1 MDAGMEASWALPLLL
16 LRIARQF
23 PQATMAIE
31 MVDFAHLARVARSL
45 PFLSGGSDSGTGPGP
60 VARLGRTTACT
71 DLLHASRLQP
81 ARQDE
86 RMKTVFTTGEAAKI
100 CKVSQQTIIRC
111 FDNGQLKGFRVP
123 GSRFRRIPREALYK
137 FMRDNGIPTDALES
151 GKRKVLL
158 VDDDAE
164 LVELMNKF
172 LDEDGRFEVRIASNG
187 FDAGMMV
194 KEYRLDII
202 VLDVMLP
209 DINGKEVCHRVR
221 ADTTLE
227 DVRIL
232 CISGMIEEDK
242 IQELRLSGADDFL
255 HKPFDI
261 ENLIDRM
268 CGLLEI
274 EPVSALA

>member
-1 MDAGMEASWALPLLL
+1 
-16 LRIARQF
+16 
-23 PQATMAIE
+23 
-31 MVDFAHLARVARSL
+31 
-45 PFLSGGSDSGTGPGP
+45 
-60 VARLGRTTACT
+60 
-71 DLLHASRLQP
+71 
-81 ARQDE
+81 
-86 RMKTVFTTGEAAKI
+86 MKTVFTTGEAAKI

-137 FMRDNGIPTDALES
+137 FMKDNGIPTDALES

-164 LVELMNKF
+164 LVELMTKV
-172 LDEDGRFEVRIASNG
+172 LEEDGRFEVRIASNG

-194 KEYRLDII
+194 KEYRPDMI

-221 ADTTLE
+221 ADSSLE

-242 IQELRLSGADDFL
+242 VQELRLSGADDFL

-261 ENLIDRM
+261 EELIDRM
-268 CGLLEI
+268 CTLLEI
-274 EPVSALA
+274 EPASTTA

>member
-1 MDAGMEASWALPLLL
+1 M
-16 LRIARQF
+16 I
-23 PQATMAIE
+23 
-31 MVDFAHLARVARSL
+31 
-45 PFLSGGSDSGTGPGP
+45 
-60 VARLGRTTACT
+60 
-71 DLLHASRLQP
+71 P
-81 ARQDE
+81 ARGTLTERGPRPALVRLAVRQEGMDE

-137 FMRDNGIPTDALES
+137 FMKDNGIPTDALES

-164 LVELMNKF
+164 LVELMTKV
-172 LDEDGRFEVRIASNG
+172 LEEDGRFEVRIAGNG

-194 KEYRLDII
+194 KEYRPDLI

-221 ADTTLE
+221 ADSTLE

-242 IQELRLSGADDFL
+242 VQELRLSGADDFL

-261 ENLIDRM
+261 EELIDRM
-268 CGLLEI
+268 CSLLEI
-274 EPVSALA
+274 EPALAAD

>member
-1 MDAGMEASWALPLLL
+1 
-16 LRIARQF
+16 
-23 PQATMAIE
+23 
-31 MVDFAHLARVARSL
+31 MV
-45 PFLSGGSDSGTGPGP
+45 
-60 VARLGRTTACT
+60 
-71 DLLHASRLQP
+71 
-81 ARQDE
+81 E
-86 RMKTVFTTGEAAKI
+86 RMKTVFTTGEAARI

-137 FMRDNGIPTDALES
+137 FMKDNSIPTDALES

-164 LVELMNKF
+164 LVEMMTKF
-172 LDEDGRFEVRIASNG
+172 IEEDGRFEVRVASNG

-194 KEYRLDII
+194 KEYRPDVI

-221 ADTTLE
+221 ADNTLE

-242 IQELRLSGADDFL
+242 VQELRLSGADDFL

-261 ENLIDRM
+261 EELIERM
-268 CGLLEI
+268 CTLLEI
-274 EPVSALA
+274 EPASTTA

>member
-1 MDAGMEASWALPLLL
+1 
-16 LRIARQF
+16 
-23 PQATMAIE
+23 
-31 MVDFAHLARVARSL
+31 
-45 PFLSGGSDSGTGPGP
+45 
-60 VARLGRTTACT
+60 
-71 DLLHASRLQP
+71 
-81 ARQDE
+81 
-86 RMKTVFTTGEAAKI
+86 MKTVFTTGEAAKI

-137 FMRDNGIPTDALES
+137 FMKDNGIPTDALES

-164 LVELMNKF
+164 LVDLMSKV

-194 KEYRLDII
+194 KEYRPDII

-242 IQELRLSGADDFL
+242 IQELRLAGADKFL
-255 HKPFDI
+255 HKPFNID
-261 ENLIDRM
+261 ELIDEM
-268 CGLLEI
+268 CALLEI
-274 EPVSALA
+274 EPATTPA

>member
-1 MDAGMEASWALPLLL
+1 
-16 LRIARQF
+16 
-23 PQATMAIE
+23 
-31 MVDFAHLARVARSL
+31 
-45 PFLSGGSDSGTGPGP
+45 
-60 VARLGRTTACT
+60 
-71 DLLHASRLQP
+71 
-81 ARQDE
+81 
-86 RMKTVFTTGEAAKI
+86 MKTVFTTGEAAKI

-137 FMRDNGIPTDALES
+137 FMKDNGIPTDALES

-158 VDDDAE
+158 VDDDHD
-164 LVELMNKF
+164 LVALMTKVI
-172 LDEDGRFEVRIASNG
+172 DEDGRFEVRVASNG

-194 KEYRLDII
+194 KEYHPDII

-209 DINGKEVCHRVR
+209 DINGKEVCQRVR

-232 CISGMIEEDK
+232 CISGMVEDDK
-242 IQELRLSGADDFL
+242 IQELRLSGADEFM

-261 ENLIDRM
+261 YDLIDRM
-268 CGLLEI
+268 CSLLEI
-274 EPVSALA
+274 EPASTIA